1 MVFTRSLPKVGI
13 YRIKQDLAARSFGR
27 ILIQGEN
34 MNAKPDIMRLNKDV
48 FYKKYST
55 PNKPHNHTKWEL
67 VIFEKGE
74 TDNVVNNVKYDAIA
88 GDAFLLGPPH
98 KHEIV
103 FRSTPHL
110 HRDMY
115 FTEEEVKEACDSLS
129 PTLFSEIAAGE
140 ILVTFHLPSATH
152 KAVIE
157 QEEHLEALSFT
168 LQNNKH
174 VCIEDIKRINLSVLK
189 FLLGIYET
197 QKLLKVPTY
206 PAWLIKIIQLLYL
219 PENFTKPANEII
231 AMTYYS
237 HATVSKAF
245 RQYLGVTLADYLV
258 NLRLE
263 HAAELLRN
271 TSYTVLHICS
281 LCGYDSLSYFIKQ
294 FRKKYG
300 ATPHKFRKLAEQ

>member
-1 MVFTRSLPKVGI
+1 M
-13 YRIKQDLAARSFGR
+13 
-27 ILIQGEN
+27 
-34 MNAKPDIMRLNKDV
+34 
-48 FYKKYST
+48 
-55 PNKPHNHTKWEL
+55 
-67 VIFEKGE
+67 
-74 TDNVVNNVKYDAIA
+74 
-88 GDAFLLGPPH
+88 
-98 KHEIV
+98 
-103 FRSTPHL
+103 
-110 HRDMY
+110 
-115 FTEEEVKEACDSLS
+115 
-129 PTLFSEIAAGE
+129 LFSEIAAGE
-140 ILVTFHLPSATH
+140 ILVTFHLPSAAH

-174 VCIEDIKRINLSVLK
+174 VCIEDIKRINISVLK

-237 HATVSKAF
+237 PATVSKAF